1 MMRQLEKD
9 KLEIIKKLK
18 DVLSGEKEILFAYLH
33 GSFLSEEKFEDVD
46 IALYLEEEAIKNIDP
61 LEKEILLA
69 LKLEKVI
76 KKKVD
81 IKILNFSPLS
91 FRYNATSG
99 YLLFSLDENKR
110 EEFLCRTWSEY
121 FDFLPV
127 SKIYFQEVLG
137 AQV

>member
-1 MMRQLEKD
+1 MRQLEKD

-18 DVLSGEKEILFAYLH
+18 DVLSIEKEILFAYLH

>member
-1 MMRQLEKD
+1 MRLLEKD

-18 DVLSGEKEILFAYLH
+18 DVLSREKEILFAYIH